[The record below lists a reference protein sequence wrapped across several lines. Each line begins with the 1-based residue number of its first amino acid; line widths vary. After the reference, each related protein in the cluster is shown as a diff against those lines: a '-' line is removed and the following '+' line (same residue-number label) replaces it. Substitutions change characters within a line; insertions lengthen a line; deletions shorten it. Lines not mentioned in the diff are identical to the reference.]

1 VRGMTQGWLD
11 GTAPGGESHAMELQ
25 ELNGDERT
33 ALVGLMRDV
42 VMSDANLSDDEID
55 EVAEIVDA
63 FGEEGYQAALDA
75 FEARFSDEDSFR
87 RFLAT
92 ITRQEARELIYGT
105 VLQGAAAD
113 AIEGGESEL
122 LTWLADTWKI
132 EVHIEDLPEG

>member
-1 VRGMTQGWLD
+1 
-11 GTAPGGESHAMELQ
+11 MELKD
-25 ELNGDERT
+25 LNGDERT

-42 VMSDANLSDDEID
+42 VMSDANLTEDEID

-87 RFLAT
+87 TFLAT
-92 ITRQEARELIYGT
+92 IKRQEARELIYGT

-122 LTWLADTWKI
+122 LSWLADTWEI
-132 EVHIEDLPEG
+132 EVQIEDLPD

>member
-1 VRGMTQGWLD
+1 
-11 GTAPGGESHAMELQ
+11 MELQ
-25 ELNGDERT
+25 DLKGDERT
-33 ALVGLMRDV
+33 ALVGLMREV
-42 VMSDANLSDDEID
+42 VLSDANLSDDEID

-92 ITRQEARELIYGT
+92 ITGQEARELIYGT

-122 LTWLADTWKI
+122 LSWLADIWKI
-132 EVHIEDLPEG
+132 EVQVEDLPDGGEES

>member
-1 VRGMTQGWLD
+1 
-11 GTAPGGESHAMELQ
+11 MELKD
-25 ELNGDERT
+25 LNGDERT
-33 ALVGLMRDV
+33 ALVGLMREV
-42 VMSDANLSDDEID
+42 VMADANLSDDELD
-55 EVAEIVDA
+55 EVADIVDA

-75 FEARFSDEDSFR
+75 FEARFSDEESFR
-87 RFLAT
+87 GFLAT

-132 EVHIEDLPEG
+132 EVQIEEQPEGGEGA

>member
-1 VRGMTQGWLD
+1 
-11 GTAPGGESHAMELQ
+11 MELQ
-25 ELNGDERT
+25 DLNGDERT
-33 ALVGLMRDV
+33 ALVGLMREV
-42 VMSDANLSDDEID
+42 VMSDANLSDDELD
-55 EVAEIVDA
+55 EVADIVDA

-75 FEARFSDEDSFR
+75 FEARFSDDDTFR

-122 LTWLADTWKI
+122 LTWLADTWKV
-132 EVHIEDLPEG
+132 EVQIQDQPEGDEGA